1 MYPSLLNPSLLGP
14 YVKVTGYPEV
24 VVCFLIRPDHLT
36 VKKLTIG
43 PHTIDPFL
51 APTDILLQQ
60 GAFGNVQGDKAQ
72 ISVFV
77 DEPLK

>member
-1 MYPSLLNPSLLGP
+1 MYPSIFGP
-14 YVKVTGYPEV
+14 YVKMAVYPEV
-24 VVCFLIRPDHLT
+24 VDCSLIRPDHLT

-43 PHTIDPFL
+43 PHTIDPL
-51 APTDILLQQ
+51 LTPTDILLQQ